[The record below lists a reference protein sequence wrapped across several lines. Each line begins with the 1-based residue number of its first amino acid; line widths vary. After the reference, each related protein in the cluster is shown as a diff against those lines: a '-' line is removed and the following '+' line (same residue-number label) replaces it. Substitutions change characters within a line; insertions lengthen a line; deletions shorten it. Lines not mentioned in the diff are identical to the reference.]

1 MSWHFG
7 KGEELFSPFSFDTDK
22 SVYRVV
28 NETLIKRN
36 WLLDIRIHY
45 KVLKEQRAEYGEQI
59 IKSLANRLT
68 ERYGTG
74 YSRNNLCR
82 FVSFFKSFQELF
94 LSVQVSSEIVP
105 AVSGQ
110 FEIVLLVPGFS
121 ESVDIYGSLKP
132 AQTLRLS

>member
-1 MSWHFG
+1 M
-7 KGEELFSPFSFDTDK
+7 
-22 SVYRVV
+22 
-28 NETLIKRN
+28 
-36 WLLDIRIHY
+36 RIQHG
-45 KVLKEQRAEYGEQI
+45 VLKEQWEEYGEQI
-59 IKSLANRLT
+59 IKSLANHLT

-94 LSVQVSSEIVP
+94 LSAQVSSEIVP

-110 FEIVLLVPGFS
+110 SEIVPSVPGFS